1 MIPVIIFVFG
11 AIYGSFIN
19 VIIFRLPKN
28 LSIILPKSFC
38 FHCKTP
44 IPMYRNIPIVSF
56 LIQNGKCANCNCKI
70 SIQYPIIEL
79 ITGFIFL
86 LSYFFIFPGN
96 QIESLFFAITSG
108 LLVSIALIDHKY
120 FIIPLSLILSIIII
134 NIPFIVWLSS
144 EYITYHIYGAIVGL
158 GYLSIVFVLTWLLVK
173 KQPMGFGDLQLIII
187 LGMWLGPVKI
197 LLTIF
202 FASIL
207 GILYWALLFALKK
220 QNKNVKLPFGTFL
233 CCAGIIMYLI
243 PVWNPYS

>member
-1 MIPVIIFVFG
+1 MQFMIPVIIFVFG

-86 LSYFFIFPGN
+86 LLK
-96 QIESLFFAITSG
+96 E
-108 LLVSIALIDHKY
+108 H
-120 FIIPLSLILSIIII
+120 FIII
-134 NIPFIVWLSS
+134 
-144 EYITYHIYGAIVGL
+144 GL
-158 GYLSIVFVLTWLLVK
+158 PESCQVVKVK
-173 KQPMGFGDLQLIII
+173 KDEKSAC
-187 LGMWLGPVKI
+187 VN
-197 LLTIF
+197 
-202 FASIL
+202 ANC
-207 GILYWALLFALKK
+207 LY
-220 QNKNVKLPFGTFL
+220 N
-233 CCAGIIMYLI
+233 
-243 PVWNPYS
+243 